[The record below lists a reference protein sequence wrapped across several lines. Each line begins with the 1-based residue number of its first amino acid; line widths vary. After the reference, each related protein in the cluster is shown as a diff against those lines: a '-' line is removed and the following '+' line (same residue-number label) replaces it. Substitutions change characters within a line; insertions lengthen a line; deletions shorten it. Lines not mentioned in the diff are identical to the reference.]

1 MKILLKIKSNQEVE
15 CYEAMALAMTLAT
28 FDNEVQIWLDS
39 ACFGI
44 LLNPNSRLAG
54 MIKSLD
60 LYDLPKAWLNDDV
73 FSGWL
78 TGMLEMTM
86 AQQLTSVPET
96 INLKN
101 FDEVLTF

>member
-1 MKILLKIKSNQEVE
+1 MKILLKIKSDQEVE
-15 CYEAMALAMTLAT
+15 CYEAMALAMTLST
-28 FDNEVQIWLDS
+28 FDNDVQIWLDS
-39 ACFGI
+39 ACFNI

-60 LYDLPKAWLNDDV
+60 LYDLPAAWLNDDV
-73 FSGWL
+73 FSGWI
-78 TGMLEMTM
+78 TGMLDKTI
-86 AQQLTSVPET
+86 AKQLTSVPEI